1 MTFDADWLNAA
12 MVNSADRQPTG
23 LHGSAALLK
32 GKVPLLTV
40 RTEDGRIVG
49 ESTGTPECDFP
60 FTQGQIDAFMAGELK
75 LAVAYMRGDLKA
87 TGSTAAI
94 IAVIEAL
101 DSLSALKPDG
111 L

>member
-1 MTFDADWLNAA
+1 MTFDADWLESTIRT
-12 MVNSADRQPTG
+12 SADRHSTG

-32 GKVPLLTV
+32 GKGLLLTV
-40 RTEDGRIVG
+40 RVEDGRVVG

-60 FTQGQIDAFMAGELK
+60 FTQGQIDAFIAGELK

-94 IAVIEAL
+94 VAVIDAL
-101 DSLSALKPDG
+101 DALSIR
-111 L
+111 

>member
-12 MVNSADRQPTG
+12 IASSADRQPTG
-23 LHGSAALLK
+23 LHGSAALLR
-32 GKVPLLTV
+32 GKAPLLTI

-49 ESTGTPECDFP
+49 EAAGTPECDLP
-60 FTQGQIDAFMAGELK
+60 FTQGQIDAFRAGELK

-94 IAVIEAL
+94 IAVIDAL
-101 DSLSALKPDG
+101 DFLNAS
-111 L
+111 